1 MTELNQRELTIVRHK
16 WGLMGQCS
24 YCKRFFFPSP
34 ELRGHDLAHPEQEQQ
49 LRVEFKSHDCTR
61 EANLEGK
68 PEAN

>member
-1 MTELNQRELTIVRHK
+1 MI
-16 WGLMGQCS
+16 
-24 YCKRFFFPSP
+24 
-34 ELRGHDLAHPEQEQQ
+34 LRGHDLAHPEQEQQ